1 MENVILI
8 CLLVSAGVFVALA
21 MKMVHEV
28 SKRGVKINI
37 LWLRLYV
44 IKYMHQYKKMTK
56 EETGKVGPLF
66 YPCIASINM
75 ALVLA
80 AVYFLI

>member
-8 CLLVSAGVFVALA
+8 LFLVSVGVFVTLA
-21 MKMVHEV
+21 MVMVHEV
-28 SKRGVKINI
+28 SKRGVKISI

-66 YPCIASINM
+66 YPCITAINL

-80 AVYFLI
+80 IIYALI